1 MEYELKEIDR
11 RQMGVIKYIYYEVLN
26 YNNNE
31 ESLKEYVK
39 QLNEK
44 SMFNVEYFIYK
55 LEDNKAII
63 EVLIDTLD

>member
-11 RQMGVIKYIYYEVLN
+11 RQMGVMKYIYYEVVN

-39 QLNEK
+39 KLNDK

-63 EVLIDTLD
+63 EVLIDILD